1 MIARVLPILVALG
14 FLIAG
19 STLGAQNQP
28 LPNQES
34 FLLETRKHLQADSTL
49 QGSYVYV
56 ETRRALKLDKGGR
69 TREESVKVVESYPGL
84 PGEERWE
91 RLIAE
96 DGRPVP
102 PEELA
107 RQDRERQQKANEMVQ
122 RLARN
127 SSKELARQ
135 ERELQKA
142 RRERDEAVSDIYDVF
157 EIRMI
162 GRERVEEHD
171 TIAFLLT
178 PRRDAKPKT
187 RAGEQMRHFSVR
199 AWVSEHDHELVK
211 LEAEAIDN
219 LRLGLGGLAK
229 LHKGARLSFLRRK
242 VNGEVWLPAVVSY
255 NGSARVGLLFT
266 SPAQRNVRVF
276 RLSQV
281 LGRYIRGFQQAE
293 VANRARIVPMS
304 SRRDAG
310 STMSDQT
317 DVLQGT
323 LDLLIMRTIAL
334 EPLHGWAIAQRIQQI
349 SDDLLRVRQGSLY
362 PALHRLEH
370 QGWITADWGAS
381 ENNRRARFY
390 ALTKAGRKQLEA
402 EVAKWER
409 LSAGVN
415 LVLQR
420 T

>member
-1 MIARVLPILVALG
+1 MVLITRVLPMLVALG
-14 FLIAG
+14 LLITG
-19 STLGAQNQP
+19 STLDAQNRP
-28 LPNQES
+28 LPDQES
-34 FLLETRKHLQADSTL
+34 FLIETRKHLQTDSTL

-56 ETRRALKLDKGGR
+56 ETRRELKLDKGGR

-142 RRERDEAVSDIYDVF
+142 RRERDEALSDIYDVF

-187 RAGEQMRHFSVR
+187 RAGEQMRHFSLR
-199 AWVSEHDHELVK
+199 AWVSENDHELVK
-211 LEAEAIDN
+211 LEAEGIDD
-219 LRLGLGGLAK
+219 LKSGLGVLVK
-229 LHKGARLSFLRRK
+229 LHKGAQLSFLRRK

-255 NGSARVGLLFT
+255 TGSARIGLLVTLRRSGT
-266 SPAQRNVRVF
+266 SEYAGYRKYSVDTRE
-276 RLSQV
+276 
-281 LGRYIRGFQQAE
+281 GF
-293 VANRARIVPMS
+293 
-304 SRRDAG
+304 
-310 STMSDQT
+310 
-317 DVLQGT
+317 
-323 LDLLIMRTIAL
+323 
-334 EPLHGWAIAQRIQQI
+334 
-349 SDDLLRVRQGSLY
+349 
-362 PALHRLEH
+362 
-370 QGWITADWGAS
+370 
-381 ENNRRARFY
+381 
-390 ALTKAGRKQLEA
+390 KK
-402 EVAKWER
+402 
-409 LSAGVN
+409 
-415 LVLQR
+415 
-420 T
+420 